1 MMPRKKRIKA
11 ATKHRRVLAATR
23 EHYDDVLELQ
33 GGHCALCPTPPKDG
47 RRMDTDHNHATLE
60 VRGLLCQ
67 RCNRFGV
74 KDWMTKE
81 WAENLVAYL
90 DDPPYQQVLR
100 RKVL

>member
-1 MMPRKKRIKA
+1 MAKRKKPVRA

-33 GGHCALCPTPPKDG
+33 GGHCALCPTPPKAD
-47 RRMDTDHNHATLE
+47 RRMDTDHNHSTLV

-74 KDWMTKE
+74 KDWMTVE
-81 WAENLVAYL
+81 WAEALVEYL
-90 DDPPYQQVLR
+90 RDPPYQQVLR
-100 RKVL
+100 KKVI